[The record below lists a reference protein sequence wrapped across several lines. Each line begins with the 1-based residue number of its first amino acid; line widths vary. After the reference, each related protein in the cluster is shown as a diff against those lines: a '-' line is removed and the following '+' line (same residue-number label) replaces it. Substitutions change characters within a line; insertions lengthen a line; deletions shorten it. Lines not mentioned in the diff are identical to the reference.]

1 MKLKE
6 IAQPKEK
13 NVQYKQIITLILIA
27 FTTVTFAQKLEKVK
41 GNKIVVSTE
50 IALDTIKSLELYKN
64 IDLVLKRGESNKL
77 TIYADENLHDVVDA
91 DIYEGKLSIS
101 LLYRIIKKKKF
112 ELTLE
117 LTNLEELILN
127 DNSEIN
133 VINYF
138 KANELRITLND
149 KSDANLLFDANSIVF
164 EGNGSSKAEIS
175 FKSETINCT
184 LNDKAKLKGIS
195 NTNLI
200 KFNIQDR
207 ASVTLM
213 GKSDSMFITAS
224 ESTKLKLSNLMVK
237 NTKITVE
244 DRAAVHVTTTE
255 ELAISAKDDCKIY
268 AYGKAKID
276 LDEFEDRVTLF
287 KKD

>member
-13 NVQYKQIITLILIA
+13 NVLYKQLITLILIA
-27 FTTVTFAQKLEKVK
+27 FTTVAFTQKLEKIK

-64 IDLVLKRGESNKL
+64 IDLVLKRGKSNKL
-77 TIYADENLHDVVDA
+77 TIYADENLHDIVDA
-91 DIYEGKLSIS
+91 DIYKGKLSIS
-101 LLYRIIKKKKF
+101 LLYKIAKKKKF

-138 KANELRITLND
+138 KANELQITLND
-149 KSDANLLFDANSIVF
+149 KSDANLLFEANRIVF

-195 NTNLI
+195 NTDLI
-200 KFNIQDR
+200 KFNIQNR

-224 ESTKLKLSNLMVK
+224 ETTKLKLSDLTAKVAE
-237 NTKITVE
+237 ITIE
-244 DRAAVHVTTTE
+244 DRATVYVTTTD
-255 ELAISAKDDCKIY
+255 ELVISAKDDCKIY

-276 LDEFEDRVTLF
+276 LDEFEDRATLF
-287 KKD
+287 KKE